1 MIRVGIAGIGFMG
14 MIHFLAL
21 KRLSAAR
28 VSAIATRDSRK
39 RSGDWTMIRGNFG
52 PPGVR
57 VDLTGITVYESWERM
72 IHDPEIDLVDL
83 CTPTD
88 QHAAMAIAALAAGK
102 HVLVE
107 KPIALNLDDAD
118 RMLAAAEAAGR
129 LLLVGH
135 VLPFFPEFR
144 TLADAC
150 ANGRYGRLVAAQFSR
165 IISRPDW
172 SAAIADVT
180 RTGGPAIDLHIHD
193 THFIRLLT
201 GLPRRV
207 FSVGREENGAIMH
220 VSSLYRF
227 DGDGPAIGCSSGALC
242 QSARPFMHGFEAY
255 FENATLIYQSG
266 VQPLTCLLADGSATV
281 VPLIF

>member
-1 MIRVGIAGIGFMG
+1 
-14 MIHFLAL
+14 
-21 KRLSAAR
+21 
-28 VSAIATRDSRK
+28 
-39 RSGDWTMIRGNFG
+39 
-52 PPGVR
+52 
-57 VDLTGITVYESWERM
+57 
-72 IHDPEIDLVDL
+72 
-83 CTPTD
+83 
-88 QHAAMAIAALAAGK
+88 
-102 HVLVE
+102 
-107 KPIALNLDDAD
+107 
-118 RMLAAAEAAGR
+118 MLAAAEAAGR

-281 VPLIF
+281 VPLNDEGDPVAVFAEELRAAAAGVESRRAPNELDARLARDALALCLSECRSMQHGFPIDTCG